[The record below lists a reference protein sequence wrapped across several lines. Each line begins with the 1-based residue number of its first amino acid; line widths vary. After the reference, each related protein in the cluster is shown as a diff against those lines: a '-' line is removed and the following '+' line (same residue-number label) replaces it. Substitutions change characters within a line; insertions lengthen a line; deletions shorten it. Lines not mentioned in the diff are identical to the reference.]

1 MHKKNK
7 VLAIGAHADDIEFY
21 AGGSLLLNRDKIE
34 LVMVIATDGRHG
46 HDGSKKGTLIIE
58 ERKQEQ
64 QKAAEILGAKKIIH
78 MGFED
83 SRLEYKIREYKQRLL
98 EIINSFEP
106 DLIYTFD
113 PEKQHSLHEDYHPDH
128 RVIAE
133 ASLDVILI
141 DATLPSLGGK
151 HRGRPKLFLYN
162 SKATNCRVE
171 IGQVWNQK
179 RNLLSCFESQRKVI
193 ESQAN
198 LLKKVENFF
207 CY

>member
-1 MHKKNK
+1 MHKRTK

-46 HDGSKKGTLIIE
+46 HDGSKRGAQIVE

-64 QKAAEILGAKKIIH
+64 QRAAEILGAKETIH

-83 SRLEYKIREYKQRLL
+83 SRLEYVVREYKQRLL

-151 HRGRPKLFLYN
+151 NKNRAKIFLYN
-162 SKATNCRVE
+162 PKAINYRVKIE
-171 IGQVWNQK
+171 QVWNQK
-179 RNLLSCFESQRKVI
+179 RDLLTCFESQKAVI
-193 ESQAN
+193 ENQAN
-198 LLKKVENFF
+198 FLKKVENFF